1 MKKGLLNVAFML
13 LAVVSTLYTQAQYQK
28 VSIRDVQY
36 VDAAKLANCRDTSMY
51 HGDTI
56 TIIGKVIMDGNLCE
70 LVSSSVQGGFRPGVH
85 LVDTTKGGEM
95 GKFSGIQVMGTYVS
109 GSATLPITDVY
120 NLVAGMIVEVTGI
133 VGTFQGE
140 TQLTPLNNSSIKV
153 ITTKAAP
160 TFITVDLGKLND
172 NTRAN
177 QLATGEEYEGS
188 YVELENV
195 TVTAISYFSGNT
207 RISFDVKDSKGN
219 MINVS
224 DRFMAQKLKTY
235 STSRST
241 APYSKGRFTPPSV
254 GTVYQSLK
262 GVLLH
267 SANGCLGG
275 TGRGYELNPFDST
288 HYKIGDTPP
297 NITSIDRTPLIPKA
311 TETVKVVA
319 KITDANGTITGA
331 KLYYSTN
338 VNDPQASFTMLAM
351 TLKVGTTDEFEA
363 SIPAQAENTLV
374 RYYIE
379 ATDNDNKVT
388 ISPSGSPEPN
398 YLFYTVR
405 DGGMTIVDV
414 QKVLKPQLND
424 VSPYQGKVVTVT
436 GVVVA
441 SAKIYDLGYIYIQDP
456 TATAYAG
463 IYCTG
468 NSDLVKLYRTEEVTV
483 TGTVEEYFG
492 FTQLNVTSVVKT
504 GKLKSIQPI
513 SINPS
518 DSAFYASR
526 AAEMYEGM
534 LVRYVNPAGGKLF
547 ISHPKPNNFA
557 DYMIAT
563 NENNSRGRSG
573 WLQAGRQNSSNFS
586 SLYVSVVADTVWK
599 KTDGQME
606 VPAIQALKGQ
616 SLDTLIGVLNYGFSA
631 YKVLPRNNDDFRG
644 FSVALEKAKY
654 PAIPGSGSVKV
665 LNKNVIVNVFPNPAK
680 ENLNIAVTGY
690 NESWKASLMDISGNL
705 VLTADS
711 KNPQMLISHLSSG
724 LYLVKVYSENGE
736 MLSVSKVIKD

>member
-1 MKKGLLNVAFML
+1 MKKGLRFIFGLF
-13 LAVVSTLYTQAQYQK
+13 LALVLTLGAEAQIQK
-28 VSIRDVQY
+28 VSIRQVQY
-36 VDAAKLANCRDTSMY
+36 VDAAKLANCRDSSSY
-51 HGDTI
+51 LGDTV
-56 TIIGKVIMDGNLCE
+56 TVVGKVIMDGNLCE
-70 LVSSSVQGGFRPGVH
+70 LISSSVQGGFRPGVH
-85 LVDTTKGGEM
+85 LVDTAEGGMM

-109 GSATLPITDVY
+109 AGSTLPITDVY
-120 NLVAGMIVEVTGI
+120 NLVAGMVVEVTG
-133 VGTFQGE
+133 VVSRFQGE
-140 TQLTPLNNSSIKV
+140 TQLNPINNSSIKV
-153 ITTKAAP
+153 LSTQSAP
-160 TFITVDLGKLND
+160 ASVKVDLGLLND

-177 QLATGEEYEGS
+177 QLATGEAYEGS
-188 YVELENV
+188 FVELENV
-195 TVTAISYFSGNT
+195 TVTAVNYFSGNT
-207 RISFDVKDSKGN
+207 RISFDVKDAKGN
-219 MINVS
+219 LINVS

-235 STSRST
+235 STTRST

-262 GVLLH
+262 GIIIH

-275 TGRGYELNPFDST
+275 TGRGYELDPFDST

-297 NITSIDRTPLIPKA
+297 NITSIDRNPLVPKP

-338 VNDPQASFTMLAM
+338 PADPQASFTMLAM
-351 TLKVGTTDEFEA
+351 VLKSGTTDEFEA
-363 SIPAQAENTLV
+363 TIPAQAENTLV

-388 ISPSGSPEPN
+388 ISPGGSPEPN
-398 YLFYTVR
+398 YVFYTVR
-405 DGGMTIVDV
+405 LNGMTIVDV
-414 QKVLKPQLND
+414 QKVLKPQQSD
-424 VSPYQGKVVTVT
+424 ISPYVGKTVTVT

-456 TATAYAG
+456 TAASYAG

-492 FTQLNVTSVVKT
+492 FTQLNVSSVVKT
-504 GKLKSIQPI
+504 GKLKTIIPTSID
-513 SINPS
+513 PS

-526 AAEMYEGM
+526 AAEQYEGM

-557 DYMIAT
+557 DYMLST

-586 SLYVSVVADTVWK
+586 SLYVSVVADTIWK
-599 KTDGQME
+599 KNDGQME
-606 VPAIQALKGQ
+606 VPAVQAQKGQ

-654 PAIPGSGSVKV
+654 PAIPGAGAVHN
-665 LNKNVIVNVFPNPAK
+665 LNRKYNLVVYPNPVRD
-680 ENLNIAVTGY
+680 ELFISVQNHNSL
-690 NESWKASLMDISGNL
+690 WKAEITDLQGQTLMN
-705 VLTADS
+705 ADS
-711 KNPQMLISHLSSG
+711 DHEMIHVSG
-724 LYLVKVYSENGE
+724 LPAGIYLVKVFDAQG
-736 MLSVSKVIKD
+736 MLLGVSRVIKP